1 MAVPRSKRK
10 ESSMQYIDTWRRA
23 CAEIFR
29 FSNRLPKRYAFR
41 MANPL
46 CQYAYEGLVN
56 RGDVDLTRLLEAIR

>member
-1 MAVPRSKRK
+1 
-10 ESSMQYIDTWRRA
+10 MQYIDTWRRA

-46 CQYAYEGLVN
+46 CQYAYEGLYHLKAAFLGYVN